1 MPSAPT
7 DPPAPPGRRAPA
19 GLQANNGRRALDVE
33 LFLEMLTAERGAA
46 PRTIAAYRADLADL
60 GRHLGAASFDA
71 ATADAMAGYMG
82 ALGRAGVAPRTA
94 ARRLSCFRQFFRFLL
109 AEGRRR
115 DDPTGALD
123 APKRGRDLPGVL
135 SEREVATLI
144 EGAATLP
151 AARARVAVAAIALL
165 YATGLRVSEL
175 LALEADAVLRADG
188 VILVRGKGGRE
199 RIVPLSAEA
208 VDAART
214 LARANRPGTR
224 FLFGGRGEGRALTR
238 QGLDLVLADAARA
251 AGLAPGRLTPHVLRH
266 SVASH
271 MLARG
276 ADLRH
281 LQVLLGHA
289 DIATTQ
295 IYTHVEAER
304 LRSLVETHHPLAS
317 GTAPDAGA
325 PRPSGPETC

>member
-1 MPSAPT
+1 MPSSPT
-7 DPPAPPGRRAPA
+7 DR
-19 GLQANNGRRALDVE
+19 QALAAER
-33 LFLEMLTAERGAA
+33 FLEMLTAERGAA
-46 PRTIAAYRADLADL
+46 ARTIAGYGADLAAL
-60 GRHLGAASFDA
+60 GRHLGQTTFEA
-71 ATADAMAGYMG
+71 ATADDLAAYMG
-82 ALGRAGVAPRTA
+82 SLGRDGVAPRTA

-109 AEGRRR
+109 AEGTRH
-115 DDPTGALD
+115 DDPTDALD
-123 APKRGRDLPGVL
+123 APGRMTDLPNVL
-135 SEREVATLI
+135 SEHEVATLI
-144 EGAATLP
+144 DAAGTLP
-151 AARARVAVAAIALL
+151 GPRARVAVAAIALL

-175 LALEADAVLRADG
+175 LALESEAVLRAEG
-188 VILVRGKGGRE
+188 AILVRGKGGRE

-208 VDAART
+208 VGAARA
-214 LARANRPGTR
+214 LARPGAR
-224 FLFGGRGEGRALTR
+224 FLFGGRGAGRALTR

-304 LRSLVETHHPLAS
+304 LRRLVETHHPLAS
-317 GTAPDAGA
+317 GPASEAAAAPSSVH
-325 PRPSGPETC
+325 PLSRSETC